1 MYFKPVNCFKDE
13 ELQFATGEPAKLKGY
28 ILGDNLT
35 GKGEIN
41 FNHFS
46 NLAVLIILAPL

>member
-1 MYFKPVNCFKDE
+1 MPFN
-13 ELQFATGEPAKLKGY
+13 AMGEPAKLQGC
-28 ILGDNLT
+28 ILRDDLT
-35 GKGEIN
+35 GEVEIN